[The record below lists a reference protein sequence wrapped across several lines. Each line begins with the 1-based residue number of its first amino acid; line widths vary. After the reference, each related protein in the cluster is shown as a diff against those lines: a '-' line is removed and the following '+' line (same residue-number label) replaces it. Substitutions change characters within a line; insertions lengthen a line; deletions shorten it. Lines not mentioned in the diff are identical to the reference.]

1 MQAPEL
7 VANVQDG
14 KIMQGDHLVLED
26 VHFSLARAEFC
37 YIIGKT
43 GSGKSSFL
51 KTLYGALPI
60 RGGYAEV
67 AGQDLSKLDRKNMPS
82 FRRKLGMIF
91 QEFFLFENWTV
102 EENMKFILEATDWK
116 DEQLIH
122 KRIEEVVKQI
132 NLSSKLHTT
141 VSKLSG
147 GEKQRV
153 AIGRSIL
160 NKPIILI
167 ADEPTGNL
175 DPETS
180 DDILFLLRNLAV
192 TNNTAILVATHDHRL
207 MKKLPGRMY
216 TCKNGGLHE

>member
-14 KIMQGDHLVLED
+14 RIMQGEHLILDNVN
-26 VHFSLARAEFC
+26 FSLARAEFC

-51 KTLYGALPI
+51 KTLYGALPL
-60 RGGYAEV
+60 RGGYAEI
-67 AGQDLSKLDRKNMPS
+67 AGYDLAKLDRKSMPE

-91 QEFFLFENWTV
+91 QEFFLFDEWTV
-102 EENMKFILEATDWK
+102 QENMRFILKATDWK
-116 DEQLIH
+116 DDGLINQ
-122 KRIEEVVKQI
+122 RIEEVIDQI
-132 NLSSKLHTT
+132 DLEHKLHTK

-160 NKPIILI
+160 NNPVILI

-216 TCKNGGLHE
+216 TCKGGGLNE